1 MVATHAGEQVGRK
14 AGARM
19 QQAFIGVDV
28 GTTSARAGLFDAGG
42 TLLATARRP
51 IAIWHEAG
59 DIVEQSSTDIW
70 DACAGAVRDV
80 LKQVRLPPGFVKG
93 VGFDATCSL
102 VVLDDARNP
111 LSVSSSGDPRRN
123 VIVWM
128 DHRAIA
134 EADRISETGDDVLR
148 HVGGVISPEMETPKL
163 LWLKHHLPAT
173 WRAAGHFFDL
183 ADYLSYRATGSTT
196 RSMCTLTCK
205 WTYLAHE
212 LRWSRRFFERIGLA
226 ELLDKDCARIGSEIV
241 EPGTTLGKGLT
252 ADSAAALGLP
262 TGTPVGAALIDA
274 HAGGIGTIG
283 GEGSDGAPVN
293 VL

>member
-1 MVATHAGEQVGRK
+1 
-14 AGARM
+14 M

-28 GTTSARAGLFDAGG
+28 GTTSARAGLFDAEG
-42 TLLATARRP
+42 TLLASARRP

-134 EADRISETGDDVLR
+134 EADRI
-148 HVGGVISPEMETPKL
+148 
-163 LWLKHHLPAT
+163 
-173 WRAAGHFFDL
+173 
-183 ADYLSYRATGSTT
+183 
-196 RSMCTLTCK
+196 
-205 WTYLAHE
+205 
-212 LRWSRRFFERIGLA
+212 
-226 ELLDKDCARIGSEIV
+226 
-241 EPGTTLGKGLT
+241 
-252 ADSAAALGLP
+252 ADSLKK
-262 TGTPVGAALIDA
+262 LIQ
-274 HAGGIGTIG
+274 
-283 GEGSDGAPVN
+283 
-293 VL
+293 